1 MFGQF
6 SKQMENSSQPASEL
20 VAANVNAM
28 EAVTKQQTLFF
39 SGLVDDSVKLMQTIA
54 QQTEM
59 KDILAAQAVYAES
72 LRERL
77 TSTSANTYNTISSV
91 SQKYTDAFKSGYET
105 ASEVAKETVKTAPV
119 AKAAPV
125 TKPAPGAKSTP
136 VIKPTPVVRAA
147 SIVEAAPAGKKAPA
161 VRADK
166 EQEAE
171 LIKTATKIK
180 QTPKEIAKEVTKGEA
195 KKPVAK
201 SKPVTTLSAD
211 EVKTSA
217 TTKADD
223 VKTVSDIKSAPVT
236 KA

>member
-1 MFGQF
+1 
-6 SKQMENSSQPASEL
+6 
-20 VAANVNAM
+20 M

-39 SGLVDDSVKLMQTIA
+39 SGLLDDSVKLMQTIA

-119 AKAAPV
+119 

-136 VIKPTPVVRAA
+136 
-147 SIVEAAPAGKKAPA
+147 
-161 VRADK
+161 K
-166 EQEAE
+166 EV
-171 LIKTATKIK
+171 
-180 QTPKEIAKEVTKGEA
+180 AKEVT

-201 SKPVTTLSAD
+201 SKAKPVTTLSAD

-223 VKTVSDIKSAPVT
+223 VKMVSDIKSAPVT